1 MFGAVLAMLY
11 PYAPNTWFPLLP
23 WAELW
28 YNTSFQTSAKMTP
41 FEVVYGRPPPTIS
54 RFVIDGTTTQAITE
68 SFRQRDETL
77 GILKANLLQAQTRM
91 KALAD
96 KGRREISF
104 EVGDWVYVRLRPY
117 RQLSLRLQRYN
128 KLSRRF
134 FGSFQVIQKIG
145 QVAYKLD
152 LPLSS
157 KIHPVFH
164 VSVLRKCI
172 GKPEHQVTPIDL
184 IDQSSSLNLLP
195 EEILQHRTITKG
207 QHQLSQCLVKWV
219 GLPVS
224 DATWEDTSL
233 LQRQFPSLNLED
245 KVPLQGVGNVVNQG
259 IGPAALDIGL
269 KRSSRRVNS
278 PKYFKDF
285 VVPKANG

>member
-1 MFGAVLAMLY
+1 
-11 PYAPNTWFPLLP
+11 
-23 WAELW
+23 
-28 YNTSFQTSAKMTP
+28 MTP

-134 FGSFQVIQKIG
+134 FGPFQVILKIG

-184 IDQSSSLNLLP
+184 INQSSSLNLLP
-195 EEILQHRTITKG
+195 EEILQHRTITKD

-233 LQRQFPSLNLED
+233 LQRQFP
-245 KVPLQGVGNVVNQG
+245 
-259 IGPAALDIGL
+259 A
-269 KRSSRRVNS
+269 
-278 PKYFKDF
+278 
-285 VVPKANG
+285 